1 MFVTG
6 QMLFLCEASFAY
18 QECSIEVPCRGAM
31 GTANDRESLPIMK
44 AGGWSGTRT
53 RDRIFT
59 NKQM

>member
-18 QECSIEVPCRGAM
+18 QEYSIEVPCRGAM
-31 GTANDRESLPIMK
+31 GTANDSESLPITH
-44 AGGWSGTRT
+44 AGGWNGTRT
-53 RDRIFT
+53 RDRILT